1 MIKNISLFS
10 ILLSKNYNFFFF
22 QKIKDK
28 HFLAKECKKSCLR
41 ERKRPLDSMFT
52 WWKENAL
59 DYESSMCLITAALN
73 NNLKK

>member
-1 MIKNISLFS
+1 
-10 ILLSKNYNFFFF
+10 
-22 QKIKDK
+22 
-28 HFLAKECKKSCLR
+28 
-41 ERKRPLDSMFT
+41 MFT